1 MRVRSV
7 AARAVVLAL
16 TVLAARGARADPDP
30 GLKGIAARIAALE
43 ATISTLQAQVA
54 ALQASPVLALGPY
67 VSVDPD
73 PVNGLKGP
81 HVYFTG
87 VNVHVRSGSGSTD
100 DGSFDSDFFP
110 EVPLGPLTG
119 LGNLVIGY
127 NEPDPHPVANRSG
140 SHNLIIGAWHEY
152 SAFGG
157 LVAGRGNNVLGPDSS
172 VTGGSGNTVGDR
184 AFGASV
190 SGGVGNTASSNFS
203 SVSGGGSN
211 TASGG
216 LSSVCGGE
224 ANTASGTF
232 SSVSGGQSNTASRSA
247 SSVSG
252 GKSNTASGRESS
264 VSGGQNRQA
273 PGDSDWVAGEFFSDQ

>member
-1 MRVRSV
+1 MRVPRG

-16 TVLAARGARADPDP
+16 TVFAAQGARADPDP
-30 GLKGIAARIAALE
+30 GPNGIAAKVAALE

-81 HVYFTG
+81 HVFFTG
-87 VNVHVRSGSGSTD
+87 INVHVRSGSGATD
-100 DGSFDSDFFP
+100 DGSFDDDFFP
-110 EVPLGPLTG
+110 EIPLGPLTG

-127 NEPDPHPVANRSG
+127 NEPDPHPVSNRNG

-157 LVAGRGNNVLGPDSS
+157 LVAGRGNNILGPVSS
-172 VTGGSGNTVGDR
+172 VTGGSGNTAGDR

-190 SGGVGNTASSNFS
+190 SGGVANTASDNFS
-203 SVSGGGSN
+203 TVSGGGSN

-216 LSSVCGGE
+216 VSSVCGGGS
-224 ANTASGTF
+224 NTASGTL
-232 SSVSGGQSNTASRSA
+232 SSVSGGQSNTA
-247 SSVSG
+247 G
-252 GKSNTASGRESS
+252 GFGSS
-264 VSGGQNRQA
+264 VSGGQNRSA
-273 PGDSDWVAGEFFSDQ
+273 PDDFDWAAGEFFSDP